1 MTEDPAVHELKK
13 NIKAYNAIWK
23 ELEHDHHG
31 RTALLH
37 DGRLVS
43 IYNDRWDARAIG
55 CERFGEGRFSLERI
69 GTPPAS
75 LGAAT
80 EYAIPVPIE

>member
-1 MTEDPAVHELKK
+1 MTEDAAMHELKK
-13 NIKAYNAIWK
+13 NIKAYNAIRE
-23 ELEHDHHG
+23 ELERKHRG

-37 DGRLVS
+37 DGQLIS
-43 IYNDRWDARAIG
+43 IYNDRWDARDIG
-55 CERFGEGRFSLERI
+55 CERFGEGRFSIKTI

-80 EYAIPVPIE
+80 MYAIPVPIE